1 MNNHSISITCSIC
14 SVMETSTPANGAIP
28 VLPLRFSACVL
39 AGGRSTRM
47 GTDKSFLRVG
57 GELLIERQLR
67 CLREAGAVELLISG
81 RSGVDY
87 SGLGADVVYD
97 QRPDSG
103 PLAGVAA
110 VLKASSCSMML
121 VLAVDMPSM
130 LPVMLNK
137 ILSKCSDNLG
147 CVPVDDHGFQPLAAA
162 YPKSAHSLAEECLKN
177 RELSVQA
184 FVKQALAE
192 GLVHSLKIEPSE
204 RIYFANWNQPSDWT
218 IGASG

>member
-1 MNNHSISITCSIC
+1 
-14 SVMETSTPANGAIP
+14 METSAPAIGTIP

-57 GELLIERQLR
+57 GELLIEHQLR

-87 SGLGADVVYD
+87 SGLGVDVVYD
-97 QRPDSG
+97 QRLDSG

-110 VLKASSCSMML
+110 VLKASSCSMIL
-121 VLAVDMPSM
+121 ILAVDMPAI

-137 ILSKCSDNLG
+137 ILSKCSDHLG
-147 CVPVDDHGFQPLAAA
+147 CVPVDEHGLQPLAAA
-162 YPKSAHSLAEECLKN
+162 YPKTAHSLAEECLKDG
-177 RELSVQA
+177 EHSMQA
-184 FVKQALAE
+184 FVRRAIAAAL
-192 GLVHSLKIEPSE
+192 VQPLKVEASE

-218 IGASG
+218 ISASG